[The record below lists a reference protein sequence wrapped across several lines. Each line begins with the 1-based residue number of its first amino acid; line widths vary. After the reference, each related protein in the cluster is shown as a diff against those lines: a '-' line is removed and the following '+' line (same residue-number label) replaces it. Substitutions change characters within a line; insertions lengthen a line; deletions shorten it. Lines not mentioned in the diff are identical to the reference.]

1 MDSNRFLTHSLRG
14 CSQAEHISRIL
25 HAAMQAVDPIQ
36 AVISTMTISE
46 NWLIVGDRDYDLRQ
60 YERVILIGFGKA
72 SAAMTEGVC
81 DLIGEYITS
90 GAIIAKHIEPDQR
103 ARIPQQIAIL
113 QGDHPFPGENS
124 LTSSQRLLS
133 ELEFTTERDLVICLI
148 SGGGSALF
156 TQPQDGIGL
165 EDVQALTRLLLAS
178 GAEIGEI
185 NVLRKHLDRVKGGG
199 LARLAAPAQLVTLII
214 SDVIGSPLDVI
225 ASGTTV
231 PDLSTF
237 QDAMQVLE
245 IYGLTDESPPV
256 ITRILQAG
264 LAGDLPETLK
274 PGDSVFARVH
284 NTIIADNFMAAQAA
298 ADQANSLGWNTMLL
312 TTYLHG
318 EASQAGMMLG
328 GVLRQIAA
336 SGDPVRRPACIIAG
350 GETTVTV
357 RGNGMGG
364 RNQELGLGAVAELS
378 GLKNVAL
385 VALAT
390 DGDDG
395 PTNAAGAVV
404 TGESLRRGRML
415 GLNPLT
421 FLKQNDSYHY
431 FKALDDL
438 LITGPSGTNVNDL
451 AFLFAF

>member
-25 HAAMQAVDPIQ
+25 LAAMQAVDPIQ

-298 ADQANSLGWNTMLL
+298 AEP
-312 TTYLHG
+312 G
-318 EASQAGMMLG
+318 EFIGLEYNA
-328 GVLRQIAA
+328 I
-336 SGDPVRRPACIIAG
+336 DHIPAW
-350 GETTVTV
+350 
-357 RGNGMGG
+357 
-364 RNQELGLGAVAELS
+364 
-378 GLKNVAL
+378 
-385 VALAT
+385 
-390 DGDDG
+390 
-395 PTNAAGAVV
+395 
-404 TGESLRRGRML
+404 
-415 GLNPLT
+415 
-421 FLKQNDSYHY
+421 
-431 FKALDDL
+431 
-438 LITGPSGTNVNDL
+438 
-451 AFLFAF
+451 